1 MIIIYNKNYEVWFIT
16 GTEELYGEKVL
27 KKVENNSKEIVE
39 YFNNIENIPVNIV
52 WKPILKESYQI
63 KKIINDANSKDNC
76 IGLIGWM
83 HTFSPAQMW
92 IAGLNVINKPFLHFH
107 TQFDEKIP
115 WDTIDME
122 YMNTNQSA
130 HGGREFGFIA
140 TRMGIRRKVVAG
152 FWKDEK
158 VVTRI
163 ENWVRAVLGWKEF
176 QNLKVARLGDNMRHV
191 AVTEGNKVD
200 AHIDLGYEV
209 HGYALGDYMEFVR
222 KVEESEIENQIKK
235 YKDEYALTK
244 STVSEE
250 QFRKSLHEAAKIE
263 IALRRFLESVE
274 AKAFTTTFENL
285 YGLHQLPGLAVQ
297 RLMKDGYG
305 FGAEGDWKTAAL
317 VRAMKIMSKGK
328 NKGTSFIE
336 DYIYHFEPGNV
347 KELGSHM
354 LEVCE
359 SIADGTPSLE
369 VHPLSI
375 GKKEAPARS
384 VFNAKEGEA
393 VQATIVEFG
402 ERFRMI
408 VNEINVVKQKED
420 MPKLPVARALW
431 VPKPDLT
438 TAASAWILAGGAHHS
453 SMSYSVNTEQL
464 EDLCEILGI
473 EFIVID
479 ENTSIRELK
488 KELRNNEIYYK
499 LKKL

>member
-1 MIIIYNKNYEVWFIT
+1 M
-16 GTEELYGEKVL
+16 YGKKVL
-27 KKVENNSKEIVE
+27 NQVELHSKKLVD
-39 YFNNIENIPVNIV
+39 YLNNIENIPAKIV
-52 WKPILKESYQI
+52 WKPIMKESHQI
-63 KKIINDANSKDNC
+63 RQIINEANNDDNC

-92 IAGLNVINKPFLHFH
+92 IHGLNEMKKPFLHFH
-107 TQFDEKIP
+107 TQFDQKIP
-115 WDTIDME
+115 WDALDME

-140 TRMGIRRKVVAG
+140 TRMGIKRKIVAG
-152 FWKDEK
+152 HWKNENVIRK
-158 VVTRI
+158 I
-163 ENWVRAVLGWKEF
+163 ENWIRAALGWNELR
-176 QNLKVARLGDNMRHV
+176 NLNVARLGDNMRHV

-200 AHIDLGYEV
+200 AHIQFGFKV
-209 HGYALGDYMEFVR
+209 HGYALGDYLEFVNE
-222 KVEESEIENQIKK
+222 VEEGEIEKQIKR

-244 STVSEE
+244 ATVTEE
-250 QFRKSLHEAAKIE
+250 QFKKSLHEAAKIE
-263 IALRRFLESVE
+263 IALRRFLESAD

-285 YGLHQLPGLAVQ
+285 YGLNQLPGLAVQ
-297 RLMKDGYG
+297 RLMKEGYG

-317 VRAMKIMSKGK
+317 VRAMKVMSRG
-328 NKGTSFIE
+328 NDTGTSFIE

-359 SIADGTPSLE
+359 SIADGTLSLE

-375 GKKEAPARS
+375 GNKEAPARS

-393 VQATIVEFG
+393 VQATLVEFG
-402 ERFRMI
+402 DRFRMI
-408 VNEINVVKQKED
+408 VNEIEVVEQEED

-438 TAASAWILAGGAHHS
+438 TAATAWILAGGAHHS
-453 SMSYSVNTEQL
+453 SMSYSVNTEQM

-473 EFIVID
+473 EFVVID
-479 ENTSIRELK
+479 ENTNIRELK

>member
-1 MIIIYNKNYEVWFIT
+1 M
-16 GTEELYGEKVL
+16 YGKKVL
-27 KKVENNSKEIVE
+27 DQVEVHSKKLTD
-39 YFNNIENIPVNIV
+39 YLNNIEDIPVKVV
-52 WKPILKESYQI
+52 WKPVMKESHQI
-63 KKIINDANSKDNC
+63 RQIINEANSDDNC

-92 IAGLNVINKPFLHFH
+92 IHGLNEMKKPFLHFH
-107 TQFDEKIP
+107 TQFDQKIP
-115 WDTIDME
+115 WDTLDME

-140 TRMGIRRKVVAG
+140 TRMGIKRKVVAG
-152 FWKDEK
+152 HWKNENVIRK
-158 VVTRI
+158 I
-163 ENWVRAVLGWKEF
+163 ENWIRAALGWNELR
-176 QNLKVARLGDNMRHV
+176 NLNVVRLGDNMRHV

-200 AHIDLGYEV
+200 AHIEFGFKV
-209 HGYALGDYMEFVR
+209 HGYALGDYLEFVNE
-222 KVEESEIENQIKK
+222 VEEGEIEKQIKR
-235 YKDEYALTK
+235 YKDEYAFTK
-244 STVSEE
+244 TTVTEE
-250 QFRKSLHEAAKIE
+250 QFKKSLHEAAKIE
-263 IALRRFLESVE
+263 IALRRFLESVD

-297 RLMKDGYG
+297 RLMKEGYG

-317 VRAMKIMSKGK
+317 VRAMKVMSKGK
-328 NKGTSFIE
+328 DIGTSFIE

-359 SIADGTPSLE
+359 SIADGTLSLE

-375 GKKEAPARS
+375 GNKEAPARS

-393 VQATIVEFG
+393 VQVTLVEFG
-402 ERFRMI
+402 DRFRMI
-408 VNEINVVKQKED
+408 VNEIEVVKQEED

-438 TAASAWILAGGAHHS
+438 TAATAWILAGGAHHS
-453 SMSYSVNTEQL
+453 SMSYSVNTEQM

-473 EFIVID
+473 EFVVID
-479 ENTSIRELK
+479 ENTNIRELK

>member
-1 MIIIYNKNYEVWFIT
+1 M
-16 GTEELYGEKVL
+16 YGKKVL
-27 KKVENNSKEIVE
+27 KQVEIHSKKLAE
-39 YFNNIENIPVNIV
+39 YLDNQDNIPVKIL
-52 WKPILKESYQI
+52 WKPILKDSAQI
-63 KKIINDANSKDNC
+63 KRIIDEANSSDKC

-92 IAGLNVINKPFLHFH
+92 IAGLNVINKPFMHFH
-107 TQFDEKIP
+107 TQFDQKIP

-140 TRMGIRRKVVAG
+140 TRMGIKRKVVAG
-152 FWKDEK
+152 YWRDEK
-158 VVTRI
+158 VIKKI
-163 ENWVRAVLGWKEF
+163 ENWTRAAMGWNELR
-176 QNLKVARLGDNMRHV
+176 NLKVARLGDNMRRV

-200 AHIDLGYEV
+200 AHIEFGFKVY
-209 HGYALGDYMEFVR
+209 GYAIGDYLEFVN
-222 KVEESEIENQIKK
+222 KVEESEIEKQIKR

-244 STVSEE
+244 TTVSQED
-250 QFRKSLHEAAKIE
+250 FNKSLHEAANIE
-263 IALRRFLESVE
+263 IALRRFLESVD

-305 FGAEGDWKTAAL
+305 FGAEGDWKTSAL
-317 VRAMKIMSKGK
+317 VRAMKVMSTGSDI
-328 NKGTSFIE
+328 GTSFIE
-336 DYIYHFEPGNV
+336 DYIYHFEPGKM

-359 SIADGTPSLE
+359 SIADGSPSLE

-375 GKKEAPARS
+375 GNKEAPARS
-384 VFNAKEGEA
+384 VFSAKEGEA
-393 VQATIVEFG
+393 VQATVVEFG

-408 VNEINVVKQKED
+408 VNEIDVVKQKEE

-438 TAASAWILAGGAHHS
+438 TAATAWILAGGAHHS

-473 EFIVID
+473 EIVIID
-479 ENTSIRELK
+479 ENTKIRELK

-499 LKKL
+499 LRKL

>member
-1 MIIIYNKNYEVWFIT
+1 M
-16 GTEELYGEKVL
+16 YGKKVL
-27 KKVENNSKEIVE
+27 DQVEVHSKKLTD
-39 YFNNIENIPVNIV
+39 YLNNIEDIPVKVV
-52 WKPILKESYQI
+52 WKPVMKESHQI
-63 KKIINDANSKDNC
+63 RQIINEANSDDNC

-92 IAGLNVINKPFLHFH
+92 IHGLNEMKKPFLHFH
-107 TQFDEKIP
+107 TQFDQKIP
-115 WDTIDME
+115 WDTLDME

-140 TRMGIRRKVVAG
+140 TRMGIKRKVVAG
-152 FWKDEK
+152 HWKNENVIRK
-158 VVTRI
+158 I
-163 ENWVRAVLGWKEF
+163 ENWIRAALGWNELR
-176 QNLKVARLGDNMRHV
+176 NLNVARLGDNMRHV

-200 AHIDLGYEV
+200 AHIEFGFKV
-209 HGYALGDYMEFVR
+209 HGYALGDYLEFVNE
-222 KVEESEIENQIKK
+222 VEEGEIEKQIKR
-235 YKDEYALTK
+235 YKDEYAFTK
-244 STVSEE
+244 TTVTEE
-250 QFRKSLHEAAKIE
+250 QFKKSLHEAAKIE
-263 IALRRFLESVE
+263 IALRRFLESVD

-297 RLMKDGYG
+297 RLMKEGYG

-317 VRAMKIMSKGK
+317 VRAMKVMSKGK
-328 NKGTSFIE
+328 DIGTSFIE

-375 GKKEAPARS
+375 GNKEAPARS

-393 VQATIVEFG
+393 VQVTLVEFG
-402 ERFRMI
+402 DRFRMI
-408 VNEINVVKQKED
+408 VNEIEVVKQEED

-438 TAASAWILAGGAHHS
+438 TAATAWILAGGAHHS
-453 SMSYSVNTEQL
+453 SMSYSVNTEQM

-473 EFIVID
+473 EFVVID
-479 ENTSIRELK
+479 ENTNIRELK

>member
-1 MIIIYNKNYEVWFIT
+1 MIINKSAYEVWFIT
-16 GTEELYGEKVL
+16 GTQEMYGKKVL
-27 KKVENNSKEIVE
+27 NQVEVHSKKLAN
-39 YFNNIENIPVNIV
+39 YLNNIEDIPVKIV
-52 WKPILKESYQI
+52 WNPIMKESHQI
-63 KKIINDANSKDNC
+63 KQVINEANSDDNC
-76 IGLIGWM
+76 IGLISWM

-92 IAGLNVINKPFLHFH
+92 IAGLNAIKKPFLHFH
-107 TQFDEKIP
+107 TQFEEKIP
-115 WDTIDME
+115 WDTLDMD

-152 FWKDEK
+152 HWKDEIVK
-158 VVTRI
+158 SRI
-163 ENWVRAVLGWKEF
+163 ENWIRAALGWKEL
-176 QNLKVARLGDNMRHV
+176 QNLKIARLGDNMRHV

-209 HGYALGDYMEFVR
+209 HGYALGDYLEFVN
-222 KVEESEIENQIKK
+222 KVEESEIENQIKR

-250 QFRKSLHEAAKIE
+250 QFSKSLHEAAKIE
-263 IALRRFLESVE
+263 IALRRFLESVD

-297 RLMKDGYG
+297 RLMKEGYG

-317 VRAMKIMSKGK
+317 VRAMKVMSKGK
-328 NKGTSFIE
+328 DTGTSFIE

-375 GKKEAPARS
+375 GNKEAPARS

-393 VQATIVEFG
+393 VQATLVEFG
-402 ERFRMI
+402 DRFRMI
-408 VNEINVVKQKED
+408 VNEIEVVKQEEE

-431 VPKPDLT
+431 IPKPDLT
-438 TAASAWILAGGAHHS
+438 TAATAWILAGGAHHS
-453 SMSYSVNTEQL
+453 SMSYSVNTEQM

-473 EFIVID
+473 EFVVID
-479 ENTSIRELK
+479 ENTNIRELK

>member
-1 MIIIYNKNYEVWFIT
+1 M
-16 GTEELYGEKVL
+16 YGKKVL
-27 KKVENNSKEIVE
+27 DQVEVHSKKLTD
-39 YFNNIENIPVNIV
+39 YLNNIEDIPVKVV
-52 WKPILKESYQI
+52 WKPVMKESHQI
-63 KKIINDANSKDNC
+63 RQIINEANSDDNC

-92 IAGLNVINKPFLHFH
+92 IHGLNEMKKPFLHFH
-107 TQFDEKIP
+107 TQFDQKIP
-115 WDTIDME
+115 WDTLDME

-140 TRMGIRRKVVAG
+140 TRMGIKRKVVAG
-152 FWKDEK
+152 HWKNENVIRK
-158 VVTRI
+158 I
-163 ENWVRAVLGWKEF
+163 ENWIRAALGWNELR
-176 QNLKVARLGDNMRHV
+176 NLNVVRLGDNMRHV

-200 AHIDLGYEV
+200 AHIEFGFKV
-209 HGYALGDYMEFVR
+209 HGYALGDYLEFVNE
-222 KVEESEIENQIKK
+222 VEEGEIEKQIKR
-235 YKDEYALTK
+235 YKDEYAFTK
-244 STVSEE
+244 TTVTEE
-250 QFRKSLHEAAKIE
+250 QFKKSLHEAAKIE
-263 IALRRFLESVE
+263 IALRRFLESVD

-297 RLMKDGYG
+297 RLMKEGYG

-317 VRAMKIMSKGK
+317 VRAMKVMSKGK
-328 NKGTSFIE
+328 DIGTSFIE

-359 SIADGTPSLE
+359 SIADSTPSLE

-375 GKKEAPARS
+375 GNKEAPARS

-393 VQATIVEFG
+393 VQATLVEFG
-402 ERFRMI
+402 DRFRMI
-408 VNEINVVKQKED
+408 VNEIEVVKQEED

-431 VPKPDLT
+431 IPKPDLT
-438 TAASAWILAGGAHHS
+438 TAATAWILAGGSHHS
-453 SMSYSVNTEQL
+453 SMSYSVNTEQM

-473 EFIVID
+473 EFVVID
-479 ENTSIRELK
+479 ENTNIRELK

>member
-1 MIIIYNKNYEVWFIT
+1 M
-16 GTEELYGEKVL
+16 YGKKVL
-27 KKVENNSKEIVE
+27 KEVEIHSKKLAE
-39 YFNNIENIPVNIV
+39 YLDNQDNIPVKIV
-52 WKPILKESYQI
+52 WKPILKDTVHI
-63 KKIINDANSKDNC
+63 KHIIDEANSSDSC

-92 IAGLNVINKPFLHFH
+92 IHGLNAMKKPFLHLH
-107 TQFDEKIP
+107 TQFDQKIP
-115 WDTIDME
+115 WDSIDME

-140 TRMGIRRKVVAG
+140 TRMGIKRKVVAG
-152 FWKDEK
+152 HWKDEK
-158 VVTRI
+158 VIKKI
-163 ENWVRAVLGWKEF
+163 ENWSRAALGWNELR
-176 QNLKVARLGDNMRHV
+176 NLKVARLGDNMRRV

-200 AHIDLGYEV
+200 VHIDFGFRVY
-209 HGYALGDYMEFVR
+209 GYAIGDYLEFVK
-222 KVEESEIENQIKK
+222 KVEESEIEEQIKR
-235 YKDEYALTK
+235 YKDEYAMTK
-244 STVSEE
+244 TTVSQEE
-250 QFRKSLHEAAKIE
+250 FNKSLHEAAKIE
-263 IALRRFLESVE
+263 IALRRFLESVG

-317 VRAMKIMSKGK
+317 VRAMKVMSTGSD
-328 NKGTSFIE
+328 NGTSFIE
-336 DYIYHFEPGNV
+336 DYIYHFEPGNM

-359 SIADGTPSLE
+359 SIADGSPSLE

-375 GKKEAPARS
+375 GNKEAPARS
-384 VFNAKEGEA
+384 VFSAKEGDA

-402 ERFRMI
+402 DRFRMV
-408 VNEINVVKQKED
+408 VNEVEVVKQEED

-431 VPKPDLT
+431 IPKPDLA
-438 TAASAWILAGGAHHS
+438 TAATAWILAGGAHHS
-453 SMSYSVNTEQL
+453 SLSYSVNTEQL

-473 EFIVID
+473 EIVVID
-479 ENTSIRELK
+479 KNTSIRELK

>member
-1 MIIIYNKNYEVWFIT
+1 MIIIKTKNYEVWFIT
-16 GTEELYGEKVL
+16 GTEELYGDKVLEKV
-27 KKVENNSKEIVE
+27 EDNSKRIAGYLNSDEA
-39 YFNNIENIPVNIV
+39 IPVNVV
-52 WKPILKESYQI
+52 WKPILKESHQI
-63 KKIINDANSKDNC
+63 KSIINDANSNDNC

-92 IAGLNVINKPFLHFH
+92 IAGLNAIKKPFLHFH
-107 TQFDEKIP
+107 TQFEEKIP
-115 WDTIDME
+115 WDTLDMD

-152 FWKDEK
+152 HWKDEIVK
-158 VVTRI
+158 TRI
-163 ENWVRAVLGWKEF
+163 ENWIRAALGWKEL
-176 QNLKVARLGDNMRHV
+176 QNLKIARLGDNMRHV

-209 HGYALGDYMEFVR
+209 HGYALGDYLEFVDN
-222 KVEESEIENQIKK
+222 VEESDIVKQIKR

-250 QFRKSLHEAAKIE
+250 QFSKSLHEAAKIE

-297 RLMKDGYG
+297 RLMKEGYG

-317 VRAMKIMSKGK
+317 VRAMKVMSKGK
-328 NKGTSFIE
+328 DTGTSFIE

-375 GKKEAPARS
+375 GNKEAPARS

-393 VQATIVEFG
+393 VQATLVEFG
-402 ERFRMI
+402 DRFRMI
-408 VNEINVVKQKED
+408 VNEIEVVKQEEE

-431 VPKPDLT
+431 IPKPDLT
-438 TAASAWILAGGAHHS
+438 TAATAWILAGGAHHS
-453 SMSYSVNTEQL
+453 SMSYSVNTEQM

-473 EFIVID
+473 EFVVID
-479 ENTSIRELK
+479 ENTDIRELK